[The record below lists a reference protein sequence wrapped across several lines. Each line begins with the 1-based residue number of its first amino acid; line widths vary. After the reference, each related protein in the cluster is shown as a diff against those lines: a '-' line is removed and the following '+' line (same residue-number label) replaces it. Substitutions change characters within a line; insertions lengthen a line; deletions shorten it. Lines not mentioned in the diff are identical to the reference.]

1 MGKLGMLVARKSL
14 KEDASVAKRLNVE
27 VKKLIKANKEK
38 QLALNFVD
46 LEILVPA
53 KADGKFYAVS
63 VYRRLSFVQNGA
75 HTEKRPQTI
84 RSDCDRNPLG

>member
-1 MGKLGMLVARKSL
+1 MGKLGMLVARKAL
-14 KEDASVAKRLNVE
+14 REDAGMGKRLNVE

-38 QLALNFVD
+38 QLAINFVD

-53 KADGKFYAVS
+53 KADGKSYAVS

-75 HTEKRPQTI
+75 HTDKRHKTI
-84 RSDCDRNPLG
+84 RPDCDWNPPG